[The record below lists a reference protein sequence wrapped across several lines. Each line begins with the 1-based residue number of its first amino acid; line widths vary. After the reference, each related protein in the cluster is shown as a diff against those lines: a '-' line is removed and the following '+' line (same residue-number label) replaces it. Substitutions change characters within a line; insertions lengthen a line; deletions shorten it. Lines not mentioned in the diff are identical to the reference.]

1 MAKTIDQVTASGP
14 QELSLTWSDGSR
26 STHNLRS
33 FLERKAIARPLLEQT
48 AFATVAR
55 DPEGFFVFWPGTPV
69 ELSTDWFVEGGDRHA
84 PAASPMSAEEFA
96 GWIDEMN
103 LTVSEASGHL
113 GVSVRQIRY
122 YLSGGQPVPKKVFL
136 ACMHLAAA
144 RARDLETAA
153 VWHAAG
159 SISEFETR
167 HLSPLTRSGPIVS
180 NDNRAIERIKEPQS
194 TQELNYA

>member
-14 QELSLTWSDGSR
+14 HELSLTWSDGSR

-33 FLERKAIARPLLEQT
+33 FLERKAIARPLLAQA
-48 AFATVAR
+48 AFETVAR

-69 ELSTDWFVEGGDRHA
+69 ELSTDWFVEGGDQRGPA
-84 PAASPMSAEEFA
+84 PSPMSAEEFA
-96 GWIDEMN
+96 GWLAEMN
-103 LTVSEASGHL
+103 LTVSEASAHL

-144 RARDLETAA
+144 RARALEAA
-153 VWHAAG
+153 EEWHAAV
-159 SISEFETR
+159 SVSEFKALN
-167 HLSPLTRSGPIVS
+167 LSPLTFSGPIVS
-180 NDNRAIERIKEPQS
+180 NDNQLMERLKQPQS
-194 TQELNYA
+194 TQELSYA

>member
-14 QELSLTWSDGSR
+14 QELSITWSDGSR

-33 FLERKAIARPLLEQT
+33 FLERKAIARPLLEQ
-48 AFATVAR
+48 AVFATVAR

-69 ELSTDWFVEGGDRHA
+69 ELSTDWFVEEGDRRG

-103 LTVSEASGHL
+103 LTVSEASERL

-144 RARDLETAA
+144 RARDLEAAA
-153 VWHAAG
+153 VWHAAV
-159 SISEFETR
+159 SISEFETL
-167 HLSPLTRSGPIVS
+167 HLSPLTFSGPIVS
-180 NDNRAIERIKEPQS
+180 NDNQAIDRNKQPQS